1 MGNAW
6 FCMNEKHGHQES
18 GRSFEIRCWRRIG
31 ESKAD
36 RHGKKKLR
44 GSKKRAKRSILT
56 RVFKRMPNWI

>member
-44 GSKKRAKRSILT
+44 GSKKSKCGGRRYPS
-56 RVFKRMPNWI
+56 